1 MDESMSSS
9 RWKREGRHHSHFR
22 IRYLLAAYYFFVVKG
37 KFRRLVCSVAFIFLL
52 DLNSDSLQQSSLR
65 FFFCLYPPWIDYCYS
80 FSTAWTSGVFIFY
93 RLMFSMYISVKRI
106 AFLVSFFCSIW
117 RKQTWLII
125 TEKEN
130 VAIHVFKFVYFDGI
144 SFFASITVGS

>member
-1 MDESMSSS
+1 MWLFFIHYMDKWYLRRLILIVFFRCFLFLLMDESMRSS

-65 FFFCLYPPWIDYCYS
+65 FFFCLYPPWIDYCYCS
-80 FSTAWTSGVFIFY
+80 FSTAWTSGVF
-93 RLMFSMYISVKRI
+93 FSTGWCSQYISQLSALLSLS
-106 AFLVSFFCSIW
+106 AFSVP
-117 RKQTWLII
+117 
-125 TEKEN
+125 
-130 VAIHVFKFVYFDGI
+130 FDG
-144 SFFASITVGS
+144 SKHD